1 MPRSLRKR
9 RDALAWGVRSGG
21 KIFEHTHG
29 GKDQWEYFQAS
40 ARQEHQFSRAMA
52 SVEHLGATPMDTPLT
67 EFLCCRNGAPL
78 VDSKGLDKL
87 LTGAPNYACHGL
99 H

>member
-1 MPRSLRKR
+1 MGRPSCFGVIGVDATGPRSLRGR

-21 KIFEHTHG
+21 RIFEHTHG

-52 SVEHLGATPMDTPLT
+52 SVEHLGA
-67 EFLCCRNGAPL
+67 NANS
-78 VDSKGLDKL
+78 V
-87 LTGAPNYACHGL
+87 H
-99 H
+99 